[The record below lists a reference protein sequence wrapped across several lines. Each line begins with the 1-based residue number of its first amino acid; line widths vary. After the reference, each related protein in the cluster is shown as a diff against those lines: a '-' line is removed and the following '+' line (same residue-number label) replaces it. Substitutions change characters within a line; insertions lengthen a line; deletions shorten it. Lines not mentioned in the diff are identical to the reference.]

1 MDLVSLLNFT
11 GCLSRHLVHSSGTVA
26 ARSVIRLMANS
37 FSPPAVCSRL
47 QIGPSWSVYSVCW
60 LHRLRCRSL
69 SRLRCTGEIFPPSA
83 AHVEGSHL
91 PREIESAHPLLIYS
105 LGVDLPLQYAVSV
118 DTHILVVLHQIDIL
132 YWNAWKPTNI
142 IKKPSSEFTFLPF

>member
-37 FSPPAVCSRL
+37 FSPPAVGCRL
-47 QIGPSWSVYSVCW
+47 VLLDQFIQSVGCIGSGAALLADYV
-60 LHRLRCRSL
+60 H
-69 SRLRCTGEIFPPSA
+69 CTGEIFPPSA

-91 PREIESAHPLLIYS
+91 PWEIESAHPLLIYS